1 MDSAG
6 LAGAPPARCRL
17 LGLGLAAALAALIAD
32 RRPFGLAREVY
43 EREKQTRNRRG
54 LKFKKTKKSE
64 KTKKRGKKQQ
74 TYNYIYI

>member
-17 LGLGLAAALAALIAD
+17 LGLGLVAALIAD

-43 EREKQTRNRRG
+43 EREKQTRMCGNRRG
-54 LKFKKTKKSE
+54 LKFKK
-64 KTKKRGKKQQ
+64 KTKKTRDETTKR
-74 TYNYIYI
+74 